1 MLESGKSPVVREQH
15 FVPRHYLRQFGYPG
29 TERISL
35 ARIDPFKYAINASIG
50 DQCKEDYFYGED
62 GEVDKL
68 MQIAENDL
76 APALRTVCCGN
87 SFDYQHLNALTV
99 LTVLL
104 RLRTRKA
111 AKEAGLI
118 PQREFY
124 EVTQAGI
131 DAGHIP
137 APKGGWTR
145 DMVDVEGASGL
156 LIGFTIECWM
166 ELFTLTPKLL
176 LAPASAVF
184 VTSDHP
190 VILLNQFAEGAD
202 PLRSFCGF
210 TQSGLQILLP
220 LSSGHC
226 LFLFDPATYQVPNN
240 PGQVINLSQA
250 EVETINALQ
259 IQSAERCIYF
269 NDTVPESVAK
279 NLVENYRGLRVP
291 IEDSLRVYPGANSD
305 EEIRHLREPTLKV
318 VGPWSFCRPVPHPPV
333 RPGDRRNPRYSAGIE
348 RFVEEREQGWLQGD
362 FWPRFQKILAEM

>member
-1 MLESGKSPVVREQH
+1 VVREQH

-62 GEVDKL
+62 GEVDEL
-68 MQIAENDL
+68 IQIAENDL
-76 APALRTVCCGN
+76 APSLRTVCGGN

-145 DMVDVEGASGL
+145 DMVDVEGAPGF

-184 VTSDHP
+184 VTGDHP
-190 VILLNQFAEGAD
+190 VILLSLPKERTRCDHFADSPSRGSRSCYLFPQAIAYSFLTLRPTRCRIIPAWLSASLKRRWRRSTPCRSSPPSGA
-202 PLRSFCGF
+202 S
-210 TQSGLQILLP
+210 TS
-220 LSSGHC
+220 
-226 LFLFDPATYQVPNN
+226 
-240 PGQVINLSQA
+240 
-250 EVETINALQ
+250 TI
-259 IQSAERCIYF
+259 RF
-269 NDTVPESVAK
+269 P
-279 NLVENYRGLRVP
+279 
-291 IEDSLRVYPGANSD
+291 
-305 EEIRHLREPTLKV
+305 KV
-318 VGPWSFCRPVPHPPV
+318 
-333 RPGDRRNPRYSAGIE
+333 
-348 RFVEEREQGWLQGD
+348 
-362 FWPRFQKILAEM
+362 